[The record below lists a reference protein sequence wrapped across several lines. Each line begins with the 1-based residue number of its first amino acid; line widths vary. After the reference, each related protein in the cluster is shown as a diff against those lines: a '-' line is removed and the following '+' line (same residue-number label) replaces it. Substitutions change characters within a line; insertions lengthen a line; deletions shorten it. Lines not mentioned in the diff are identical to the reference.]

1 MSPEEV
7 VHLAFVNAEGRPLNG
22 ANKQILHFEKGPPP
36 ANALWLV
43 TMSDEDGS

>member
-1 MSPEEV
+1 
-7 VHLAFVNAEGRPLNG
+7 
-22 ANKQILHFEKGPPP
+22 LHFEQGPPPP